1 MPIRDCFLGKLNS
14 QVTVG
19 NRTGSGLLNL
29 AGWVW
34 AVAFAPEAQWKQLFW
49 WAFINLLQRQEL
61 FKANISTNVTNMW
74 HCGAEP
80 IRKDKEANNRAKNNT
95 DLQWKQVHF
104 VLFVFRTSF
113 RSVAIRTFE
122 QGWQQNWIFWT
133 RTENQALFKQGSPT
147 HGSRSWL
154 FIFSLSGARIYSWKT
169 YRESSCEMV
178 KSRIWKRGTDW
189 NVKLIL
195 LSRGFSCVWNR
206 HVYIH
211 VEKQNPCL

>member
-34 AVAFAPEAQWKQLFW
+34 AVAFAPEEAQWKQLFW

-113 RSVAIRTFE
+113 GSVAIRTFE
-122 QGWQQNWIFWT
+122 QGWPQNWIFWT
-133 RTENQALFKQGSPT
+133 RTRHYLNKVHRLMDQD
-147 HGSRSWL
+147 HGSL
-154 FIFSLSGARIYSWKT
+154 FSLWVEPVSIHERHIEKAV
-169 YRESSCEMV
+169 V
-178 KSRIWKRGTDW
+178 KW
-189 NVKLIL
+189 
-195 LSRGFSCVWNR
+195 
-206 HVYIH
+206 
-211 VEKQNPCL
+211 